1 MVPAPGSAEP
11 LAIRLQT
18 LLDEGASPEA
28 LALATA
34 AGFAI
39 LDEDC
44 SQLALAAAE
53 QSGRFDAFVEV
64 AEARIPRARDA
75 AEVRRLALA
84 AGRVARDTRRDDSRA
99 AGLLYD
105 AHRSD
110 PEDVDV
116 RFELTAVYA
125 RIPRLAAHAL
135 TGILQPLRRVPDD
148 ARIFALAA
156 HLAEQQGTPDRAA
169 AMRSVSALLRAQP
182 LPAEEATPRGADER
196 ADAA

>member
-84 AGRVARDTRRDDSRA
+84 AGRVARDSRA